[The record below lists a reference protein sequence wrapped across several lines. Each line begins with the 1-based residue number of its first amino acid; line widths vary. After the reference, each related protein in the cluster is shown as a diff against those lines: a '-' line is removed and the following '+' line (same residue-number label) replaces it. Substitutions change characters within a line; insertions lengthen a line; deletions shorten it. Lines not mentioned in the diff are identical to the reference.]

1 MRVGDSLISGSAP
14 TLSQLQLSWEWS
26 LDIEVVTSKQP
37 TRNPIF
43 QDMVGFCLL
52 VIFTTHTVLVVL
64 AIDMTA
70 RNVQDAAK
78 KKGLPWSAA
87 KGFDTFTP
95 IGYSR
100 IHTVTLL
107 AYPL

>member
-1 MRVGDSLISGSAP
+1 VVIGHRGRDIQAANAESHISGYGRV
-14 TLSQLQLSWEWS
+14 LSSS
-26 LDIEVVTSKQP
+26 HFYHSY
-37 TRNPIF
+37 
-43 QDMVGFCLL
+43 
-52 VIFTTHTVLVVL
+52 VLAVL

-70 RNVQDAAK
+70 RNMQDAAK